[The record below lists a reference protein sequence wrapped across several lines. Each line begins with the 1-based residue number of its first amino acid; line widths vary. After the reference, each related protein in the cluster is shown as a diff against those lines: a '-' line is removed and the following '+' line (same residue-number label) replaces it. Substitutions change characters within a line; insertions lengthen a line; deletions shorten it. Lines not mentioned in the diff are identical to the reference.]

1 MAIKLQMNVPET
13 LELAFPDGLRVT
25 SKFGG
30 DQVMFSLT
38 NGDKWYTDPFIAS
51 KIRDAKI
58 GAYQPFN
65 ITKREI
71 VTGNRRRVEYEIEA
85 LLEPKTIT
93 DPRPTVYAGESR
105 DGKTTAVVFGA
116 GASVNHFEDKVKGAL
131 NPPPPAAVDMVDVAA
146 RALGVAPVTPAVPSP
161 SAVALM
167 KMAGIGA
174 VDAVLEIEK
183 YAQSRGMVDFNFGA
197 DNIQKLT
204 ACLFI
209 ELAKKAGR
217 V

>member
-1 MAIKLQMNVPET
+1 MAIKLQTNVPQTFE
-13 LELAFPDGLRVT
+13 LEFPEGLSVS

-30 DQVMFSLT
+30 DQIMFTLT
-38 NGDKWYTDPFIAS
+38 NGERWYCDPFIAS
-51 KIRDAKI
+51 KIKAAGI
-58 GAYQPFN
+58 GAYTPFN
-65 ITKREI
+65 VTKREI
-71 VTGNRRRVEYEIEA
+71 TQGNRRRVEYEIEA
-85 LLEPKTIT
+85 LKEAQTIT
-93 DPRPTVYAGESR
+93 DPRPTVHAHESYN
-105 DGKTTAVVFGA
+105 GQTTAVVLGA
-116 GASVNHFEDKVKGAL
+116 GASVN
-131 NPPPPAAVDMVDVAA
+131 PPAAAIAA
-146 RALGVAPVTPAVPSP
+146 PAAVAPAAP

-209 ELAKKAGR
+209 EFSKKAGR
-217 V
+217 A

>member
-1 MAIKLQMNVPET
+1 MAVKLQMNVPQTFE
-13 LELAFPDGLRVT
+13 LEFPEGLRVQ

-30 DQVMFSLT
+30 DQVMFTLT

-58 GAYQPFN
+58 GAYTPFTV
-65 ITKREI
+65 TKRE
-71 VTGNRRRVEYEIEA
+71 VVNGNRRVVEYEIERILDESLA
-85 LLEPKTIT
+85 APPAPVA
-93 DPRPTVYAGESR
+93 DPRPTVRAAESAN
-105 DGKTTAVVFGA
+105 GATAAVFVGA
-116 GASVNHFEDKVKGAL
+116 GASVNRA
-131 NPPPPAAVDMVDVAA
+131 PSAVDMVDVAA
-146 RALGVAPVTPAVPSP
+146 RALGVGSAAGPVAVPSP
-161 SAVALM
+161 SSVALM